1 MNRRFISPRL
11 ARAAAASLL
20 LAALALHSGQVNAA
34 KGGGKEKKGFVLRF
48 SGFDL
53 KTPAAGTS
61 LLQSGLHYRG
71 SFSNF
76 QRSPQQTTINSII
89 TFQRGNTTFIYP
101 YRHQVNVPRFKTPQ
115 KPAN

>member
-1 MNRRFISPRL
+1 MRCRNFIAIFTKL
-11 ARAAAASLL
+11 AAASLL
-20 LAALALHSGQVNAA
+20 IALLLLPVGTGYAA
-34 KGGGKEKKGFVLRF
+34 KGGGKEKSGFVLRF

-53 KTPAAGTS
+53 RSPVGGTS
-61 LLQSGLHYRG
+61 LLHPGLSYRG

-76 QRSPQQTTINSII
+76 QLSPQQTTINTIV

-101 YRHQVNVPRFKTPQ
+101 YRHQVRVPRFITPQ

>member
-1 MNRRFISPRL
+1 MKRSRFCTPAAKL
-11 ARAAAASLL
+11 AAASLL
-20 LAALALHSGQVNAA
+20 VVLLMLPAAAGYAA
-34 KGGGKEKKGFVLRF
+34 KGGGKAKKGFVLRF

-53 KTPAAGTS
+53 KTPLGGAS
-61 LLQSGLHYRG
+61 LLQPGLSYRG

-76 QRSPQQTTINSII
+76 QRSPQQTTINTII

-101 YRHQVNVPRFKTPQ
+101 YLHQVNVPRFKTPQ

>member
-1 MNRRFISPRL
+1 MNRLHFTSTATKL
-11 ARAAAASLL
+11 AAASLL
-20 LAALALHSGQVNAA
+20 VALLVLPVGAGYAA
-34 KGGGKEKKGFVLRF
+34 KGGGKVKKGFVLRF

-53 KTPAAGTS
+53 KTPVGGTS
-61 LLQSGLHYRG
+61 LLQPGLSYRG

-76 QRSPQQTTINSII
+76 QRSPQQTTINTIV